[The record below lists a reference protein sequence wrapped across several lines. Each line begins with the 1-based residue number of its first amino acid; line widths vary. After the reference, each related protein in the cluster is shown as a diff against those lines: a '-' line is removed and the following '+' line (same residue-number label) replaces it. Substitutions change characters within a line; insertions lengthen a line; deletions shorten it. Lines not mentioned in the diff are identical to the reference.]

1 MNTHGLPGTLAPM
14 YYEGMVYGFV
24 AFLGSVDTADRA
36 LSEMGAWAKA
46 IARRAAAVSVAT

>member
-1 MNTHGLPGTLAPM
+1 MNTRGLPGTLAPM
-14 YYEGMVYGFV
+14 YYEDMVHGFV
-24 AFLGSVDTADRA
+24 AFLGLVDTADHA